1 MENQLS
7 SWTVSSEGS
16 KTVVVL
22 RLTALTSMTE
32 HATHTVQQYRRK
44 PPSQQN
50 RDKKR
55 AEEHSKRFSQQ
66 KERQTNGLK
75 NQQASDFIDFG
86 FELFN
91 KTPEPCAH
99 EHEYRDVHNT
109 TQHEVLSPCLDS
121 HEAAT
126 GVFARATFRDK
137 DKNTQPHSGEYQY
150 SVAAAKCVDT
160 QAPAFPAVDPRSGTP
175 TQGEPTDSSAQNT
188 PTAAMTPTERKA
200 REEGFCVGKVKEQ
213 VGCVMDRLDQRWL
226 RDRNRNKSFVEI
238 VADTRNNGEIL
249 IAESED
255 FISTLDH
262 WWMKRGRKAVT
273 EKERGVIGPLN
284 GWPPVNRDQYRDAC
298 SFLEHHLNTVADLV
312 REYMD

>member
-1 MENQLS
+1 MI
-7 SWTVSSEGS
+7 
-16 KTVVVL
+16 VL
-22 RLTALTSMTE
+22 CLTALTSMAE
-32 HATHTVQQYRRK
+32 HNTHTVQPYRRK

-55 AEEHSKRFSQQ
+55 AEEYSKRFSQQ

-91 KTPEPCAH
+91 KTPEHCVH

-109 TQHEVLSPCLDS
+109 SKHEISSSSHDS
-121 HEAAT
+121 HEVAA

-137 DKNTQPHSGEYQY
+137 DMNTQLHSGEYQY
-150 SVAAAKCVDT
+150 SVAPV
-160 QAPAFPAVDPRSGTP
+160 FPSIDPRSGIP
-175 TQGEPTDSSAQNT
+175 TQGEPTDRSAQNT

-200 REEGFCVGKVKEQ
+200 REEGFCIEKVKEQ
-213 VGCVMDRLDQRWL
+213 VGYVMDRLDQRWL
-226 RDRNRNKSFVEI
+226 RDRNRNKSFVKI

-255 FISTLDH
+255 FIFLYNNKSQTLDH
-262 WWMKRGRKAVT
+262 RWMKRGRKAVT
-273 EKERGVIGPLN
+273 ERERGVIGPLN
-284 GWPPVNRDQYRDAC
+284 WWPPVIRDQYRDAC
-298 SFLEHHLNTVADLV
+298 SFLEHRLNTVADLV
-312 REYMD
+312 REYMG